1 MIFPDIQV
9 QLKVPLA
16 CHTPGPS
23 PMRGGESCAK
33 KGVRGDGEKLLPFP
47 REEEQQI
54 DFKQAVPDIRT

>member
-16 CHTPGPS
+16 CPTPGPS
-23 PMRGGESCAK
+23 PMREGGQ
-33 KGVRGDGEKLLPFP
+33 GDGEKLLPFP

-54 DFKQAVPDIRT
+54 DLKQAVPDIWT